1 MLFFPKQMMEGYQA
15 KTFGGASETFFM
27 WMLGLMGVQMLG
39 SAFLCATLRYDAA
52 SPKAR
57 ALACLGQVI
66 CWGIFFVVDGKCLLT
81 GTVPKAMPPE
91 AFMVN
96 LVIFA
101 VVIVANFL
109 AWRGAG
115 SPRPTLDKLLP
126 AGPLSN
132 PIKAFMANQ
141 LFFAFGLIFALKPF
155 MEMYVPGVPARITKE
170 SPAAM
175 ELTYLIAERIGYGAL
190 NMVILA
196 AFAAAGDYNGADT
209 NYRVARAMTYAN
221 MVGLGLI
228 SRDLVVVN
236 ATGWPLPMFTATV
249 AQSLAV
255 TYFAANEIG
264 KTAVAIKKTTKSK

>member
-1 MLFFPKQMMEGYQA
+1 
-15 KTFGGASETFFM
+15 
-27 WMLGLMGVQMLG
+27 
-39 SAFLCATLRYDAA
+39 
-52 SPKAR
+52 
-57 ALACLGQVI
+57 
-66 CWGIFFVVDGKCLLT
+66 
-81 GTVPKAMPPE
+81 
-91 AFMVN
+91 
-96 LVIFA
+96 
-101 VVIVANFL
+101 
-109 AWRGAG
+109 
-115 SPRPTLDKLLP
+115 
-126 AGPLSN
+126 
-132 PIKAFMANQ
+132 MANQ

-155 MEMYVPGVPARITKE
+155 MEMYVPGVPAQITKE

-264 KTAVAIKKTTKSK
+264 KTAVTIKKTTKSK

>member
-1 MLFFPKQMMEGYQA
+1 
-15 KTFGGASETFFM
+15 
-27 WMLGLMGVQMLG
+27 
-39 SAFLCATLRYDAA
+39 
-52 SPKAR
+52 
-57 ALACLGQVI
+57 
-66 CWGIFFVVDGKCLLT
+66 
-81 GTVPKAMPPE
+81 
-91 AFMVN
+91 MVN

-132 PIKAFMANQ
+132 PVKAFMANQ

-155 MEMYVPGVPARITKE
+155 MEMYVPGVPAQIIKE

-196 AFAAAGDYNGADT
+196 AFATAGDYNGADT

-264 KTAVAIKKTTKSK
+264 KTAVTIKKTTKSK

>member
-1 MLFFPKQMMEGYQA
+1 
-15 KTFGGASETFFM
+15 
-27 WMLGLMGVQMLG
+27 
-39 SAFLCATLRYDAA
+39 
-52 SPKAR
+52 
-57 ALACLGQVI
+57 
-66 CWGIFFVVDGKCLLT
+66 
-81 GTVPKAMPPE
+81 
-91 AFMVN
+91 MVN

-115 SPRPTLDKLLP
+115 SPGPPSTSSSPRPALQPCQGVHGEPALLRVRSH
-126 AGPLSN
+126 L
-132 PIKAFMANQ
+132 
-141 LFFAFGLIFALKPF
+141 ALKPF
-155 MEMYVPGVPARITKE
+155 MEMYVPGVPAQIIKE

-196 AFAAAGDYNGADT
+196 AFATAGDYNGADT

-236 ATGWPLPMFTATV
+236 ATGWPLPMLTATV

-264 KTAVAIKKTTKSK
+264 KTAVTIKKTTKSK